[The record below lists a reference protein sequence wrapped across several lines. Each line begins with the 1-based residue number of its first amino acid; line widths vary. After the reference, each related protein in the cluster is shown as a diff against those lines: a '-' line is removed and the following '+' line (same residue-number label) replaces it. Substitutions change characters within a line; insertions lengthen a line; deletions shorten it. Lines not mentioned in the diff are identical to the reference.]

1 MDVPIPGMPR
11 SVGFTAQTGARW
23 LRPLAAR
30 QKSVAFRIKLWYNI
44 PNVCLKEVGALAKR
58 MVAGVLCAVMLLS
71 LLFMAVRAEG
81 ISEAKRVG
89 DEAVSIYQQCL
100 ASTGKESLNG
110 YCGLM
115 TSHQLY
121 HMGINK
127 YLLVNDGNKQFDCYR
142 DMDITTGGYYPRA
155 ISAEQGD
162 LVYALN
168 EISRFGTR
176 DVYNIL
182 VGFQWTDTEAGGTY
196 GHACVINA
204 ILDGVVYYVEG
215 FYTPYAG
222 EGGNLGRCTIE
233 QFASQFASWT
243 LYEGIIYFT
252 KDYAESCQSYGTDLF
267 VRTRFD
273 ATLRSQPCTPGNAG
287 CEVLRT
293 VAACEVLRVTGV
305 VKNREGEYFYR
316 VEEDGKTSY
325 IYANA
330 TSLLG
335 ANAQDLAVECIQ
347 IPQSVLTGQNIALAG
362 TVKAQQGLVGDL
374 RVKVLSDQGQT
385 ALDELCIVDD
395 ISCNLQELNERLDT
409 SGLNPGSY
417 TVEISGHTA
426 SACVVDGELSYVHA
440 PRVLYTGELTVG
452 KQVRVAARMTHAMEE
467 ESHEDGWTVRDGE
480 VFYYKDGKA
489 VTGWHQEFG
498 VKYYFTE
505 SGAAAQGETEVE
517 GKTYRF
523 SQTGKLLKEI
533 FKEVKTKTAVK

>member
-1 MDVPIPGMPR
+1 M
-11 SVGFTAQTGARW
+11 
-23 LRPLAAR
+23 
-30 QKSVAFRIKLWYNI
+30 
-44 PNVCLKEVGALAKR
+44 AKR
-58 MVAGVLCAVMLLS
+58 IVAGVLCAVMLLS
-71 LLFMAVRAEG
+71 LLFVAVRAEG
-81 ISEAKRVG
+81 ISEAQRVG
-89 DEAVSIYQQCL
+89 EEAVSIYQQCL
-100 ASTGKESLNG
+100 ASTGKEALNG

-121 HMGINK
+121 HMGVNK

-155 ISAEQGD
+155 ISADQGD

-168 EISRFGTR
+168 EISQFGTK

-182 VGFQWTDTEAGGTY
+182 VGFQWTDTEAGGIY

-222 EGGNLGRCTIE
+222 DGGNLGRCSIE
-233 QFASQFASWT
+233 EFASQFESWT

-267 VRTRFD
+267 VRTRFG
-273 ATLRSQPCTPGNAG
+273 ATLRSQPCTPGTNG

-305 VKNREGEYFYR
+305 FQNREGEYFYR
-316 VEEDGKTSY
+316 VEEDGKTGY

-330 TSLLG
+330 TSLLE
-335 ANAQDLAVECIQ
+335 ANPNDLAVECMQ
-347 IPQSVLTGQNIALAG
+347 IPQSVLTGQNMALAG
-362 TVKAQQGLVGDL
+362 TVKAQRGLIGDL
-374 RVKVLSDQGQT
+374 RVRVLTDEGQT
-385 ALDELCIVDD
+385 ALDQQWILDD
-395 ISCNLQELNERLDT
+395 VSCNLQECNEELDT

-426 SACVVDGELSYVHA
+426 SACVEDGELSYAYA

-452 KQVRVAARMTHAMEE
+452 KQVRVAARMTHAMERQTLE
-467 ESHEDGWTVRDGE
+467 EGWTVRDGDI
-480 VFYYKDGKA
+480 FYYKNGEA
-489 VTGWHQEFG
+489 VTGWLREFG
-498 VKYYFTE
+498 VEYYFTE
-505 SGAAAQGETEVE
+505 SGAAARGEQEVD
-517 GKTYRF
+517 GQTYRF
-523 SQTGKLLKEI
+523 SHTGKLLEDVT
-533 FKEVKTKTAVK
+533 EKTAVK